1 MLSLCS
7 ILATIIGISL
17 FTYLLPVLLQC
28 LVYKEQD
35 LKRKYGA
42 EWALVTGGSSGIG
55 RALVRK
61 LAAQGLNV
69 VVVALDDAL
78 LHALDAELARDYP
91 GQRFVA
97 VGADLSRPEAALAQ
111 VQEATEGLAVRLVF
125 NNAGYLTF
133 GLFAD
138 LPLAR
143 HLANLH
149 VNCTTA
155 TLIAHHFAARM
166 VEEGAPGCLVF
177 TSSPAGQMPG
187 PLASIYGATKAYL
200 TNFATSLAA
209 ELRGDGVDVLVLH
222 PSPVN
227 TNFYAADVV
236 AKSSS
241 LAFFRSTATTPESI
255 ASSMLACVGRPFS
268 VIKDQGY
275 FSIGLQLLLK
285 LVDFHML
292 AILMAQFMW
301 LGSEYKGAMAE
312 RKARRAKQQ

>member
-1 MLSLCS
+1 M
-7 ILATIIGISL
+7 AV
-17 FTYLLPVLLQC
+17 PVLLQC

-35 LKRKYGA
+35 LKKKYGA

-69 VVVALDDAL
+69 VVVALDDEL
-78 LHALDAELARDYP
+78 LHALAAELARDFP
-91 GQRFVA
+91 SQRFLA
-97 VGADLSRPEAALAQ
+97 VGADLSAPEAALEQIRA
-111 VQEATEGLAVRLVF
+111 ATDSLAVRLVF

-138 LPLAR
+138 VALGR

-155 TLIAHHFAARM
+155 TLLAHHFSRRL
-166 VEEGAPGCLVF
+166 VEEGARGCLVF

-187 PLASIYGATKAYL
+187 PLAAIYGATKAFL

-209 ELRGDGVDVLVLH
+209 ELKGDGVDVLVVH

-227 TNFYAADVV
+227 TNFYAEDVV

-241 LAFFRSTATTPESI
+241 LAFFRSTATTPELV

-268 VIKDQGY
+268 LIKDQGY

-285 LVDFHML
+285 LLDFHML
-292 AILMAQFMW
+292 AVLMAQFMW
-301 LGSEYKGAMAE
+301 LGSEYKGAIAE
-312 RKARRAKQQ
+312 RAQRRAKQS